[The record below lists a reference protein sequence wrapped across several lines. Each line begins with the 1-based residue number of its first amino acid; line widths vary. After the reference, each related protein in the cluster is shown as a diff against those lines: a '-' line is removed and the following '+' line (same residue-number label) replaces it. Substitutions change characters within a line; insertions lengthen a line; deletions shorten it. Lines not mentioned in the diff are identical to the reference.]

1 MQRCLPVI
9 FSPILG
15 CVFTVVVSLAGRLLM
30 YNRVL
35 ESSVRKAFGEW
46 SHDLWGH
53 FINYICDIQP
63 DEFPLWL
70 NDMMNINDLR
80 WITLL
85 LLLLLLM
92 IMCFMTLRERE
103 GKGKLHTTADLGHA
117 DFHMQQDQ
125 GLGWES
131 KFYYFAVVDET
142 ACQRGETAIQE
153 LIVYSNSQAQT
164 GICFLFSSSTLS

>member
-1 MQRCLPVI
+1 MNYTAASAAAPDDN
-9 FSPILG
+9 
-15 CVFTVVVSLAGRLLM
+15 VFYDS
-30 YNRVL
+30 
-35 ESSVRKAFGEW
+35 K
-46 SHDLWGH
+46 
-53 FINYICDIQP
+53 
-63 DEFPLWL
+63 
-70 NDMMNINDLR
+70 
-80 WITLL
+80 
-85 LLLLLLM
+85 
-92 IMCFMTLRERE
+92 RERE

-125 GLGWES
+125 CLGWES